1 MGNEKD
7 NMYADA
13 TTRKMVVSAID
24 QDCLILEEPET
35 GHQISWP
42 LDKIPLPLKLGNEL
56 HVTLES
62 SSQNEIVSGTKSPET
77 NLTKLNKDTPK
88 EDQMRR
94 LLEDLVN

>member
-1 MGNEKD
+1 MS
-7 NMYADA
+7 ADA

-42 LDKIPLPLKLGNEL
+42 LDKIPSPLQLGKEL
-56 HVTLES
+56 HITLES
-62 SSQNEIVSGTKSPET
+62 SSQNESVTGTRNSEINSNST
-77 NLTKLNKDTPK
+77 NQSNSNAVISK

>member
-1 MGNEKD
+1 MN
-7 NMYADA
+7 ADA

-24 QDCLILEEPET
+24 QDCLILEEPDT

-42 LDKIPLPLKLGNEL
+42 LDKIPTPLQLGNEL
-56 HVTLES
+56 HVTLGS
-62 SSQNEIVSGTKSPET
+62 SSQNEMVAGTKNSEHNSPINSNHSNE
-77 NLTKLNKDTPK
+77 NISK

>member
-1 MGNEKD
+1 MENKQQ
-7 NMYADA
+7 NTSAVA

-42 LDKIPLPLKLGNEL
+42 LNKIPKPLKLGKEL
-56 HVTLES
+56 HITLES
-62 SSQNEIVSGTKSPET
+62 SSYNENISGTKNS
-77 NLTKLNKDTPK
+77 DSFTPSK